1 MIYSAG
7 TIYTVFIRLW
17 AKRILLKLTFSE
29 IWAKEGVSPYSQ
41 EFEDMRKDPI
51 VRFAREG
58 HIFFLKLLSFTVV
71 KSLVTNGSRL
81 EAKCFGFIFRF
92 WLWWFYKFKV

>member
-1 MIYSAG
+1 MSQANFTQIK
-7 TIYTVFIRLW
+7 
-17 AKRILLKLTFSE
+17 AKVQGNLSQR
-29 IWAKEGVSPYSQ
+29 GVSPYSQ

-58 HIFFLKLLSFTVV
+58 HIFFLKLLSVTVV

-81 EAKCFGFIFRF
+81 EAKCFGFIFHS
-92 WLWWFYKFKV
+92 WL

>member
-7 TIYTVFIRLW
+7 TIYTVLIRLW
-17 AKRILLKLTFSE
+17 AKRILHKLKLKFSE

-41 EFEDMRKDPI
+41 EFEDMRKDPV

-58 HIFFLKLLSFTVV
+58 HIFF
-71 KSLVTNGSRL
+71 
-81 EAKCFGFIFRF
+81 F
-92 WLWWFYKFKV
+92 WNC